1 MGRDHTAEVLLS
13 QADPAGAD
21 FDLASVAWATLGAS
35 AAAVPLGI
43 SLWALL
49 DAARRPRWAW
59 ALTGR
64 RQVVWLAAI
73 LFGALTVV
81 GGLAISGWYLLRV
94 RPLVAAVERG
104 DLPST

>member
-13 QADPAGAD
+13 QADPAAGTD

-35 AAAVPLGI
+35 AAAIPLGI

-59 ALTGR
+59 ALSGR
-64 RQVVWLAAI
+64 RQVVWMAAI
-73 LFGALTVV
+73 LFGVLTVV
-81 GGLAISGWYLLRV
+81 GGLAISGWYLVRV
-94 RPLVAAVERG
+94 RPVVAAVEG
-104 DLPST
+104 GGL